1 MGQRKYEKAYKVQV
15 AFIQVGG
22 DDNLK
27 SLAPH
32 LPCQLYADLM
42 APLRGHL
49 TGLETLIAMAR
60 NVLVLFAI
68 PLLGQDHICRK
79 AVCFRQLIEVTKE
92 PSAVLR
98 VFHAGDQ
105 VAEPA
110 LDMP

>member
-15 AFIQVGG
+15 AFILVDG
-22 DDNLK
+22 DDKLK

-79 AVCFRQLIEVTKE
+79 AVCFRQ
-92 PSAVLR
+92 
-98 VFHAGDQ
+98 
-105 VAEPA
+105 
-110 LDMP
+110 